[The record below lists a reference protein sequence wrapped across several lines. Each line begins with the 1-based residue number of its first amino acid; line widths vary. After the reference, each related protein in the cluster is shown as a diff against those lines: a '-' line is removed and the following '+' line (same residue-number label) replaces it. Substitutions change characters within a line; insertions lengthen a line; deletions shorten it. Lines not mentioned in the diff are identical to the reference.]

1 MTLTEP
7 PISPARQ
14 ALARGD
20 LPGTARAAQGML
32 ATRPDHAEALFL
44 LGLALAGMGQVREG
58 IARIAAAVARDPQG
72 EYRAQL
78 ARLLIMTRQD
88 SAAAQV
94 LAEAELALPD
104 DALSRDTM
112 GCVYARLGD
121 HAASLP
127 HFAHAVAQAPD
138 NLDYRY
144 NHAAALNFVGAVDE
158 ADAALEALLALA
170 PGHARAHHLLAA
182 CGGRAP
188 MPITC
193 PACAHALPRRANR
206 TTGCCSA
213 MPWPRSW
220 TIWGKGRPHSPL
232 WPRPMPNTA
241 RACPIGSPATRPT
254 STRSSAPGRCSPVCR
269 PKRRRKMRRSS

>member
-1 MTLTEP
+1 
-7 PISPARQ
+7 
-14 ALARGD
+14 
-20 LPGTARAAQGML
+20 
-32 ATRPDHAEALFL
+32 
-44 LGLALAGMGQVREG
+44 
-58 IARIAAAVARDPQG
+58 VARDPQG

-170 PGHARAHHLLAA
+170 PGHARAHHLLAGLRRQSANANHVPRLRA
-182 CGGRAP
+182 CLAQAREPHDRLLLGY
-188 MPITC
+188 
-193 PACAHALPRRANR
+193 ALAKELDDL
-206 TTGCCSA
+206 
-213 MPWPRSW
+213 
-220 TIWGKGRPHSPL
+220 GKGRPHSPL

-254 STRSSAPGRCSPVCR
+254 STRSSVPGRCSPVCR